1 VTFKAARR
9 HKTEIKAA
17 VQLMFKVDVKAIAV
31 VNTKGKQ
38 RFGKSMGR
46 RDNIRKGLCDA
57 ATRSRAEHRRESA

>member
-1 VTFKAARR
+1 
-9 HKTEIKAA
+9 
-17 VQLMFKVDVKAIAV
+17 MFKVDVKAIAV

-57 ATRSRAEHRRESA
+57 ATWSRAEHRRESA